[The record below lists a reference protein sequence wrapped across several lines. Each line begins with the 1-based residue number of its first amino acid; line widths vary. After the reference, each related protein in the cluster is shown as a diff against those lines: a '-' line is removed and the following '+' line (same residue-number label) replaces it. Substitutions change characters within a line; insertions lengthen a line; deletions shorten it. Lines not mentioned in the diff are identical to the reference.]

1 MADTDLAKLSLQ
13 CFVELYREQFAVV
26 RMVRT
31 DVTKT
36 ETSVTN
42 SMHVLNDEAMFKT
55 MEEYIRNSAATPTSL
70 ASASSVDWIVRSSV
84 SDLCQK

>member
-13 CFVELYREQFAVV
+13 ICVELYREQFA
-26 RMVRT
+26 MVRT

-36 ETSVTN
+36 EASVTN
-42 SMHVLNDEAMFKT
+42 SMHVLNDEAMFTK
-55 MEEYIRNSAATPTSL
+55 MKEYIRNSAATPTSL
-70 ASASSVDWIVRSSV
+70 ASASSVAWIVQSSV

>member
-13 CFVELYREQFAVV
+13 IFVELYREQFAVV

-36 ETSVTN
+36 EASVTN
-42 SMHVLNDEAMFKT
+42 SMHVLNDKALFKI